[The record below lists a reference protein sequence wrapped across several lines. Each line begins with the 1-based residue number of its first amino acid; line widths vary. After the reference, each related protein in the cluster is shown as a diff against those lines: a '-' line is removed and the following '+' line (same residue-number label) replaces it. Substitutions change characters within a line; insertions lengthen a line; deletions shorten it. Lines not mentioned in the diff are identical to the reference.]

1 MLDGFTLAALIFVV
15 FVVVILYSTIKTV
28 PQGYNWTI
36 ERFGRYTR
44 TLMPGLNLVL
54 PFIDRVGR
62 KINMMEQV
70 LDIPPHKKSF
80 LRIMPTYPLMRSVS
94 FR

>member
-1 MLDGFTLAALIFVV
+1 MYFLDGLPIAAIIFVV
-15 FVVVILYSTIKTV
+15 LVGVVLYSTLKTV

-44 TLMPGLNLVL
+44 TLMPGLNFVV
-54 PFIDRVGR
+54 PFVDRVGR

-70 LDIPPHKKSF
+70 LDIP
-80 LRIMPTYPLMRSVS
+80 
-94 FR
+94 